1 MTGPRRQSD
10 RDALTV
16 ELVFA
21 LVTGGLLAVVL
32 FFALAGP
39 VLFGGLG
46 DGHEAVW
53 VRTAGV
59 VAAAGF
65 ALRVVQVLWWQPHK
79 RRG

>member
-1 MTGPRRQSD
+1 MGGPHSQND
-10 RDALTV
+10 RDAFTV
-16 ELVFA
+16 EIVFA
-21 LVTGGLLAVVL
+21 VVTGGLLAVVL

-46 DGHEAVW
+46 GGHEATW
-53 VRTAGV
+53 VRTAGA

-65 ALRVVQVLWWQPHK
+65 LLRVCQVLWWQPRK